1 MNPEEKRGIR
11 ARHVLVVIL
20 GLGAT
25 GVLVW
30 IIQLARQGEPV
41 GYMLLT
47 AVVIL
52 AALGVFRVMLGFV
65 LRQVVK
71 AQSQPPRQQADLL
84 KDIQMTQRVLA
95 EQNRHLRQLA
105 AGRSTPDWPVYERE
119 LQLGQVRTPE
129 GYVINGAVFDG
140 LDEE

>member
-11 ARHVLVVIL
+11 ARYVLVVIL

-30 IIQLARQGEPV
+30 VIQLARQGEPV

-47 AVVIL
+47 TVVIL
-52 AALGVFRVMLGFV
+52 AALGVFGVMLGFV

-71 AQSQPPRQQADLL
+71 AQSQPPRDA
-84 KDIQMTQRVLA
+84 M
-95 EQNRHLRQLA
+95 
-105 AGRSTPDWPVYERE
+105 
-119 LQLGQVRTPE
+119 
-129 GYVINGAVFDG
+129 
-140 LDEE
+140 